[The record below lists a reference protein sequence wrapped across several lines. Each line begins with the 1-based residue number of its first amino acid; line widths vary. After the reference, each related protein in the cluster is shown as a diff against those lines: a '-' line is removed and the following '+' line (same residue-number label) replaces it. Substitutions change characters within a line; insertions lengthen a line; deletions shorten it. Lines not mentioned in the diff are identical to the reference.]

1 MKKTRRNDPNFKRL
15 ISQISP
21 EILATLT
28 DEQIEAIYRG
38 FCERSQANHFIN
50 WRISFP
56 IPGLKLYLVLL
67 AGEERRSQV
76 RLRQEKSLY
85 PILTP
90 INILFLSGFLGVIF
104 SSIFTVLFFVL
115 PAINIPSTYTPHTTS
130 IPWIDD
136 EHECQKTGRIW
147 NNNKC
152 WDDEHS
158 PDF

>member
-1 MKKTRRNDPNFKRL
+1 MKKTKRNDPNFKKV

-28 DEQIEAIYRG
+28 DEQIEAIYKG
-38 FCERSQANHFIN
+38 FGERSQASHFIN
-50 WRISFP
+50 WRISVP
-56 IPGLKLYLVLL
+56 IPGLKLYLLLL

-76 RLRQEKSLY
+76 RLRQEKGLY
-85 PILTP
+85 PIFTP

-104 SSIFTVLFFVL
+104 SSIFTVLSFVL
-115 PAINIPSTYTPHTTS
+115 PSINIPSRYTHATS
-130 IPWIDD
+130 IPWIDN
-136 EHECQKTGRIW
+136 EHECQKTGRTW
-147 NNNKC
+147 DNNKC